1 MHKIINCY
9 SNLFKINNPKLCL
22 IKLSLLLY
30 QISFNKYFTTLSYLI
45 SKITLTLFPKL
56 FSFSLHLPSP
66 NP

>member
-30 QISFNKYFTTLSYLI
+30 QISFNKYFTTLSYLFKNYTYII
-45 SKITLTLFPKL
+45 SKIVFIFFTP
-56 FSFSLHLPSP
+56 SLS
-66 NP
+66 